1 MVRGR
6 VPYVGLVGIRR
17 GIVVAFVTLA
27 ALVATT
33 TPAASETPVLRAAMP
48 PLHALRGDNA
58 RLVDGRGRTVLLRGV
73 NVNGLGEYY
82 QEWADLPALLP
93 LTEDDFGGM
102 EAIGLNAVR
111 LIVTW
116 SSLEPVPGIIDNAYL
131 DRVVQTIDWA
141 HRHGVYVLVDM
152 HQDAW
157 GVAVDTPDGVTC
169 PSGLTRAI
177 GWDGAPAWATS
188 FVGGVL
194 TCTAGSRELSV
205 AVQTSF
211 SRFYANALG
220 IQDHLLRVW
229 QAVARRV
236 SVYSNVAGYD
246 LLNEPNPGMTPGV
259 NDYALLGAFYQ
270 RAIAAIRAGEKQAR
284 GYQLPVFFEPAV
296 ITGPLSVP
304 GPLLRPGTDQ
314 NLVYAPHLYNES
326 ISPLPGSMER
336 GFGNAAKA
344 ARRYGVPFFSGEWG
358 WFGDPAR
365 DQPFIERY
373 GALEDTYASK
383 GMIGGTW
390 WQWKQACGDPHAI
403 GSRGHRPPCAGKSIY
418 SDGLV
423 TRSAAN
429 LAVITRSYPRAVP
442 GRLTYLRSAPKTGS
456 MEVRGVGKGDA
467 DLWVRKAGCKIPGA
481 TTRRAVGA
489 GERVTVPVSG
499 NYVIRVTCN

>member
-1 MVRGR
+1 MAIFVALASP
-6 VPYVGLVGIRR
+6 VPAR
-17 GIVVAFVTLA
+17 ADSLA
-27 ALVATT
+27 
-33 TPAASETPVLRAAMP
+33 PLRAD
-48 PLHALRGDNA
+48 GGTQ
-58 RLVDGRGRTVLLRGV
+58 RLVDNRNRTVLLRGV

-82 QEWADLPALLP
+82 QEWKDLPATLP
-93 LTEDDFGGM
+93 LTEDDFGGI

-111 LIVTW
+111 LIITW
-116 SSLEPVPGIIDNAYL
+116 SSLEPVPGQIDRDYL
-131 DRVVQTIDWA
+131 NRIVQTVKWA
-141 HRHGVYVLVDM
+141 EQHDIYVLLDM

-157 GVAVDTPDGVTC
+157 GVAVDTPNGVNC
-169 PSGLTRAI
+169 PTGLTRAV

-188 FVGGVL
+188 FVGGLL

-220 IQDHLLRVW
+220 VQDHLLNVW
-229 QAVARRV
+229 REVARRV
-236 SVYSNVAGYD
+236 ARMPNVAGYD

-259 NDYALLGAFYQ
+259 NDYAALRLFYTK
-270 RAIAAIRAGEKQAR
+270 AAAAIRRGEWDGGGWDK
-284 GYQLPVFFEPAV
+284 PIFFEPAV

-304 GPLLRPGTDQ
+304 GPLLKPAKVG

-326 ISPLPGSMER
+326 ISILPGSIEK

-358 WFGDPAR
+358 WFGDSAR
-365 DQPFIERY
+365 DQSFIDRY
-373 GALEDTYASK
+373 AALEDTYSSK
-383 GMIGGTW
+383 GMVGGTW
-390 WQWKQACGDPHAI
+390 WQWKQACGDPHAV

-429 LAVITRSYPRAVP
+429 LATITRSYPRAAP
-442 GRLTYLRSAPKTGS
+442 GRLTFLRSDPKTGS
-456 MEVRGVGKGDA
+456 MEVRGVDGVGEA
-467 DLWVRKAGCKIPGA
+467 DLWVRKAGCRIPGA
-481 TTRRAVGA
+481 TKRRMVGA

-499 NYVIRVTCN
+499 NYTIKVTCS